1 MSDETETNSNSSN
14 KSNFHTIRVSCL
26 INGTLG
32 RKDPPMRSVPS
43 LAQKQVSCWEFCL
56 YYVEGVTRKLCF

>member
-26 INGTLG
+26 INGTVG

-43 LAQKQVSCWEFCL
+43 LAQKQVSCWVGSVLF
-56 YYVEGVTRKLCF
+56 VLC